1 MGYGVKMRI
10 YVFLEQ
16 CMHLCIF
23 PGFQLSHLWGFYKS
37 SLFLSCF
44 HPQRHSRSSASPGT
58 VVLSCRDGQSF
69 HQSRGYWSQKKGYKS
84 KYHRDMGYGVK
95 MRIYV
100 FLEQCMHFCIFPGF
114 QLSHLWGFY
123 KSSLF
128 LSCFHPQRHSRSSS
142 SPGTVVLSCRDGQSF
157 HQSRGYWSQK
167 KGYKSKYHRD
177 MGYGVK
183 MRIYVFLEQ
192 CMHFCIF
199 PGFQLSHLWGFYKSS
214 LFLSCFHPQRHSRSS
229 ASPGTVVLSCRDGQS
244 FHQSRGYWSQKK
256 GYKSKYHRDM
266 GYGVKMRIYVF
277 LQQCMH
283 FCIFPGFQLSHL
295 WGFYKSSLF
304 L

>member
-1 MGYGVKMRI
+1 MWVPWICSPKS
-10 YVFLEQ
+10 
-16 CMHLCIF
+16 
-23 PGFQLSHLWGFYKS
+23 PGFQPSHLWGFYKS

-44 HPQRHSRSSASPGT
+44 HPQRHSRSSSSPGT

-69 HQSRGYWSQKKGYKS
+69 HQSRDIQGLLKPKKGYKS

-157 HQSRGYWSQK
+157 HQSRDIQGLLKPK
-167 KGYKSKYHRD
+167 KG
-177 MGYGVK
+177 
-183 MRIYVFLEQ
+183 L
-192 CMHFCIF
+192 
-199 PGFQLSHLWGFYKSS
+199 
-214 LFLSCFHPQRHSRSS
+214 
-229 ASPGTVVLSCRDGQS
+229 
-244 FHQSRGYWSQKK
+244 
-256 GYKSKYHRDM
+256 
-266 GYGVKMRIYVF
+266 
-277 LQQCMH
+277 
-283 FCIFPGFQLSHL
+283 
-295 WGFYKSSLF
+295 
-304 L
+304 